1 MVVSAPMDVMVQ
13 LINDDS
19 ICAKVM
25 WKMQKNMQNADQC
38 YEVFYSQEGIEN
50 REQARKS
57 ECLLKNLKPDTIY
70 TITVGILN
78 KPIRS
83 GSIKITT
90 KQHCTLWLLLLS
102 KGYLAC
108 TSNITRYMSYL

>member
-1 MVVSAPMDVMVQ
+1 MVVSASMDVMAQ

-19 ICAKVM
+19 ICVKVM
-25 WKMQKNMQNADQC
+25 WTMPENMQNADQC

-83 GSIKITT
+83 RSIKITT

-108 TSNITRYMSYL
+108 TSNITRCMS